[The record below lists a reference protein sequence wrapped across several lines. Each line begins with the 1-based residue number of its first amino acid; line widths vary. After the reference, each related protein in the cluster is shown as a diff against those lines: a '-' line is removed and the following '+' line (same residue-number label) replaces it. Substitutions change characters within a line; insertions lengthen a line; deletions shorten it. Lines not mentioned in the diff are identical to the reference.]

1 MDHYDEIKNE
11 PFSLDNKDSDTT
23 DQRSQTNQ
31 PSPISSNTT
40 PRKHPRAETVP
51 QHTTTQLSPIHTYTS
66 YRHDST
72 STPDTTSKHIL
83 HHAKPKDLHMQRRP
97 LIPRNP
103 NDLEYL
109 NETISSIHDDNLK
122 VISTVSYLE
131 NYITH
136 QLGQAINEC
145 INICTIT
152 NHNNHDIH
160 EFITRQEQKMDQ
172 LIDITK
178 QNMQLN
184 NVIINRQSEILQT
197 LNATI
202 TEFRNASAIKHS
214 PIRSTLF
221 NQTEA
226 IPSLLSSATNTEERY
241 TPYNTNPKADPPS
254 SKHQSNNYPKEV
266 SYDKNSNLIQITH
279 YDCNILERIKSKSQ
293 ATSICNSNADPSRI
307 LCATCESEQLRME
320 ILSSS
325 NFNGYPSSLYQ
336 TKILD
341 QPPLNPI
348 ARRLCDVFFAAK
360 RTALTQLRPITTPEN
375 ITPLRISSSI
385 EQILDTIDIINRY
398 SNSGFMNDTNN
409 LFDSTTISL
418 IESRTDLPIT
428 SMSPFLIIEL
438 FFYLWT
444 ENFTNTLEIYHYI
457 EEILYKK
464 SGG

>member
-1 MDHYDEIKNE
+1 
-11 PFSLDNKDSDTT
+11 
-23 DQRSQTNQ
+23 
-31 PSPISSNTT
+31 
-40 PRKHPRAETVP
+40 
-51 QHTTTQLSPIHTYTS
+51 
-66 YRHDST
+66 
-72 STPDTTSKHIL
+72 
-83 HHAKPKDLHMQRRP
+83 MQRRP

-152 NHNNHDIH
+152 NQNNHDIH

-241 TPYNTNPKADPPS
+241 TPYNTNPKTNSPS

-307 LCATCESEQLRME
+307 LCATYESEQLRME

-360 RTALTQLRPITTPEN
+360 RTALTQLRPITTPPEN

-444 ENFTNTLEIYHYI
+444 ENFTNNTTFEQAINIIGKGFKYERYMESVI
-457 EEILYKK
+457 RYCFCSRMF
-464 SGG
+464 SGGCIAWDRGSLICLRALTRFIRDFVVQGDWFIFDCTGGWFVWERGWLICLRALIRCIWIFVIQGKGSFLISS